1 MNRLHYLILVCALT
15 QSCADAP
22 DAPSRP
28 KPNIIVIMVDDMGF
42 SDIGCYGSEILTP
55 NIDSLGYHGIRFTQ
69 FYNASR
75 CCPSRATLLT
85 GQYSHVAGMGDMV
98 DIEGHTREPGPYQGW
113 LSSQTVTMAEVLK
126 QAGYNTHM
134 SGKWHVGED
143 SLDWPL
149 QRGFDNYFGLIS
161 GANSYYEILPNRR
174 VVSQNVLLN
183 DVPENFYMTQA
194 ITDSARKFIQTDLAQ
209 HQPFF
214 LYVAYTAPHWPLH
227 APKEKI
233 DLYRSKYLVGWDSVR
248 TRRHQK
254 QIQLGLF
261 ERPVDLSPRNAAV
274 PSWSDVDDKDEW
286 DLKMA
291 TYAAMISSVD
301 DGVGE
306 IVKQL
311 EEAGQLDNTLIL
323 FLSDNGACHET
334 LDRRMD
340 NDLKEASA
348 IARIT
353 PTGKKGS
360 YIAYGKEWANA
371 CNTPF
376 RLYKHWTHEGGIS
389 TPLIIHYPDVIK
401 KGRIQHQPSH
411 LIDIMPTVAILGGGV
426 YPTEFKGNKI
436 PPMEGTSLVPIIHGD
451 HWDGHDMLFWE
462 HEGSRAVRKGRWK
475 LVSEHNKR
483 WELYDME
490 SDRSELHDVFPMY
503 PDTVALMQDAYQEWA
518 ARVGVSPQP

>member
-1 MNRLHYLILVCALT
+1 
-15 QSCADAP
+15 
-22 DAPSRP
+22 
-28 KPNIIVIMVDDMGF
+28 
-42 SDIGCYGSEILTP
+42 
-55 NIDSLGYHGIRFTQ
+55 
-69 FYNASR
+69 
-75 CCPSRATLLT
+75 
-85 GQYSHVAGMGDMV
+85 
-98 DIEGHTREPGPYQGW
+98 
-113 LSSQTVTMAEVLK
+113 
-126 QAGYNTHM
+126 
-134 SGKWHVGED
+134 
-143 SLDWPL
+143 
-149 QRGFDNYFGLIS
+149 
-161 GANSYYEILPNRR
+161 
-174 VVSQNVLLN
+174 
-183 DVPENFYMTQA
+183 
-194 ITDSARKFIQTDLAQ
+194 
-209 HQPFF
+209 
-214 LYVAYTAPHWPLH
+214 
-227 APKEKI
+227 
-233 DLYRSKYLVGWDSVR
+233 
-248 TRRHQK
+248 
-254 QIQLGLF
+254 
-261 ERPVDLSPRNAAV
+261 
-274 PSWSDVDDKDEW
+274 
-286 DLKMA
+286 
-291 TYAAMISSVD
+291 
-301 DGVGE
+301 
-306 IVKQL
+306 
-311 EEAGQLDNTLIL
+311 
-323 FLSDNGACHET
+323 
-334 LDRRMD
+334 MD